1 MAERST
7 RARSAA
13 HSAPRPLGADTG
25 WPWRAFTRGRS
36 DKARAS
42 RAAAMPGRRD
52 PWVLPV
58 EAGARRAA
66 QAAKA
71 ALAAGAGGGSD
82 HLALVRAF
90 NGWAAARAGGGP
102 GGERAYAAA
111 HSVSGGTL
119 AMLDGM
125 RGQLLGELTARPLRP
140 RMCLNLNPI
149 PAGQHAGK
157 ALRGTRRVKQA
168 GRSRRA
174 RAVAGARQQPGMPW
188 PRRPARRAAQAASA
202 PRAGA
207 RLHRLAGG
215 RVAECGRRR
224 ARAQRARRGLLPAG
238 PRPKPLA
245 G

>member
-1 MAERST
+1 
-7 RARSAA
+7 
-13 HSAPRPLGADTG
+13 
-25 WPWRAFTRGRS
+25 
-36 DKARAS
+36 
-42 RAAAMPGRRD
+42 MPGRRD

-140 RMCLNLNPI
+140 RSFLSCP
-149 PAGQHAGK
+149 
-157 ALRGTRRVKQA
+157 
-168 GRSRRA
+168 SRTA
-174 RAVAGARQQPGMPW
+174 
-188 PRRPARRAAQAASA
+188 
-202 PRAGA
+202 
-207 RLHRLAGG
+207 
-215 RVAECGRRR
+215 
-224 ARAQRARRGLLPAG
+224 
-238 PRPKPLA
+238 
-245 G
+245 